1 MICREQVRNCQL
13 IPLQAAEALVHWGRP
28 ESNAIHCVSAI
39 LILHPLTA
47 CLCFDYLPLALES
60 LVLTLELLASV
71 TGCCI
76 QLVDHQRQQRT
87 SLQCRGM
94 FNSTRGD
101 SSLGCTLQQSRAHR
115 LLGDSSNTLQH
126 MLSSSIGL
134 RHLIIKSQ
142 RHCVC
147 RSIRRGQDS
156 APSVIE

>member
-1 MICREQVRNCQL
+1 MQRTSPELSANS
-13 IPLQAAEALVHWGRP
+13 AASRRGPGALRTTRKQ
-28 ESNAIHCVSAI
+28 C
-39 LILHPLTA
+39 HPL
-47 CLCFDYLPLALES
+47 CECHPHPPSSDCLPLFWLLATCARVIS
-60 LVLTLELLASV
+60 VDIRELLASV

-126 MLSSSIGL
+126 LLSSSIGL